1 MTLRSLA
8 IIGSGPTGIYT
19 LQALIDGGEP
29 LAITIFEQNECA
41 GVGMPYADDA
51 NTRLMLANIA
61 SIEIPPI
68 GETYLEWLDQQSDQ
82 DLSRYGLDKA
92 KLHDRAF
99 LPRILLGQ
107 YFRDQFLWLVQRA
120 ADRGFAVEV
129 REASRVTDLDVT
141 DDVVSLWVDDDPSP
155 LRFDWAVVATGHV
168 WPDEEES
175 TASYF
180 PSPWSGLVDAKIP
193 ACRVGILGTSL
204 SAIDAAMAVVTH
216 HGDFVEEGGETVG
229 FVLDP
234 GCEALSITLMSRSCI
249 LPEADFYCPIPY
261 EPLTIATPQA
271 LEDLAQEG
279 GASLLEKAYDLL
291 AREIAAADPAWTQ
304 RIDLFALDVETFT
317 DAYFADRQRHD
328 PFRWAQYNLAE
339 SEANKR
345 NRVTVAWRY
354 AILRLHEAFH
364 EIVPKFEPD
373 DRKRFDKTLSRVFTD
388 NYAAIPAESIRR
400 LLALKLAGIL
410 DTLEL
415 GNDYD
420 KQVLDDLTILTI
432 DGTRYEFDVFIDAR
446 GQRAMTSSD
455 LPFSRLREKLLA
467 VGQDV
472 PDVCD
477 DYSLNEPQAAR
488 GRIALGALP
497 YLMHDQPFV
506 QGITAS
512 AEIGSKIAAIT
523 RTAPSRVRRKLDLS
537 H

>member
-1 MTLRSLA
+1 M
-8 IIGSGPTGIYT
+8 
-19 LQALIDGGEP
+19 QALVVRRGGSRGAAP
-29 LAITIFEQNECA
+29 GLTVPA
-41 GVGMPYADDA
+41 
-51 NTRLMLANIA
+51 A
-61 SIEIPPI
+61 SPI
-68 GETYLEWLDQQSDQ
+68 
-82 DLSRYGLDKA
+82 
-92 KLHDRAF
+92 
-99 LPRILLGQ
+99 
-107 YFRDQFLWLVQRA
+107 
-120 ADRGFAVEV
+120 
-129 REASRVTDLDVT
+129 SRV
-141 DDVVSLWVDDDPSP
+141 S
-155 LRFDWAVVATGHV
+155 
-168 WPDEEES
+168 S
-175 TASYF
+175 TC
-180 PSPWSGLVDAKIP
+180 W
-193 ACRVGILGTSL
+193 ILGTSL

-249 LPEADFYCPIPY
+249 LPETDFYCPIPY

-279 GASLLEKAYDLL
+279 GASLLDKAYDLL

-354 AILRLHEAFH
+354 AIHRLHEAFQ
-364 EIVPKFEPD
+364 EIVPNFEPD
-373 DRKRFDKTLSRVFTD
+373 DRERFDKTLSRVFTD

-415 GNDYD
+415 GNNYD

-432 DGTRYEFDVFIDAR
+432 DGARHEFDVFIDAR
-446 GQRAMTSSD
+446 GQRAMMSSD
-455 LPFSRLREKLLA
+455 LPFPRLRQKLLA

-523 RTAPSRVRRKLDLS
+523 RTAPSRVRRKLALS